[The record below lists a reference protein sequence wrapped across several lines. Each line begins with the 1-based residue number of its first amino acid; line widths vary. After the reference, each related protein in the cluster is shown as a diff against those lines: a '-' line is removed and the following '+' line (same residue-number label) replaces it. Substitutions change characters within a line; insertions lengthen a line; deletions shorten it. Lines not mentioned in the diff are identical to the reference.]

1 MSFLFQGLVEIQY
14 FGGWQNRIPVE
25 KSTGRLILRS
35 DHALVTIAKTE
46 APSMCVKSYIII
58 FLNRLLSRKGD
69 LLCIILIPFSS
80 KVYPEFGISKQ
91 DVRSYPTP
99 TPCLKGR
106 LTSVYTSV
114 PPGMARL
121 PMDFPSNNSQHVQ
134 VIGDPLES
142 PRFVF
147 YI

>member
-1 MSFLFQGLVEIQY
+1 MGIQRLCNDIDKGLVEIQY

-46 APSMCVKSYIII
+46 APSI
-58 FLNRLLSRKGD
+58 
-69 LLCIILIPFSS
+69 S

-142 PRFVF
+142 
-147 YI
+147 